1 MSYIEY
7 QERRIESGK
16 VNIRFATKQDLERSK
31 TAYTKVAL
39 SDALVEN
46 IFYDYEHG
54 SGGGSYYL
62 DGQRA
67 ERGYAVGGY
76 EGGYRKAEELRV
88 SPEELTDKENVYA
101 AIVLM
106 DEEIRTL
113 QSGGDVIIGWWMKDG
128 WICFDVSN
136 IYADKNEAF
145 EVATSRQ
152 EEAIYD
158 LYTDEEIQT
167 EFYVE

>member
-1 MSYIEY
+1 MTTS
-7 QERRIESGK
+7 QF
-16 VNIRFATKQDLERSK
+16 V
-31 TAYTKVAL
+31 TAPKL
-39 SDALVEN
+39 
-46 IFYDYEHG
+46 
-54 SGGGSYYL
+54 
-62 DGQRA
+62 
-67 ERGYAVGGY
+67 
-76 EGGYRKAEELRV
+76 
-88 SPEELTDKENVYA
+88 
-101 AIVLM
+101 
-106 DEEIRTL
+106 
-113 QSGGDVIIGWWMKDG
+113 IGWWMKDG